1 MKYCWRRTLFFI
13 AGLLLAL
20 AGLTASPAA
29 ANGIPVQIFLDHL
42 PFKATWSPAVNGRG
56 VAVVS
61 ANDEEVRVMAQ
72 NLPSPPAEQV
82 YYAWLEQVDGGFLA
96 VGALRYASDGTASID
111 QHMESLPHSEAF
123 SWVLIS
129 LEDPAHVGSAPSTDV
144 ALAGKLPNA
153 LALPPTGNQVPALL
167 PVTGG
172 EVEPDGSLVSLPFV
186 IGAALVV
193 ILAVLGGVRRLQTK
207 AQPIKSSERDIR

>member
-1 MKYCWRRTLFFI
+1 MRRLFTQILFI
-13 AGLLLAL
+13 IGIFVSF
-20 AGLTASPAA
+20 AGLTASRAA
-29 ANGIPVQIFLDHL
+29 ANGIPVQIFLEHL
-42 PFKATWSPAVNGRG
+42 PFKATWSPAAAGRG

-72 NLPSPPAEQV
+72 NLPSPPAGQV
-82 YYAWLEQVDGGFLA
+82 YYAWLEQIDGGFLA
-96 VGALRYASDGTASID
+96 VGALNYADDGTASVD
-111 QHMESLPHSEAF
+111 QHMEALPHSEAF

-129 LEDPAHVGSAPSTDV
+129 LEDPASVGRAPATEV

-172 EVEPDGSLVSLPFV
+172 EVGQGEWISSLTLW
-186 IGAALVV
+186 IGAALLV
-193 ILAVLGGVRRLQTK
+193 ILAVYGGARRLQAK
-207 AQPIKSSERDIR
+207 AQHIETRERKLP